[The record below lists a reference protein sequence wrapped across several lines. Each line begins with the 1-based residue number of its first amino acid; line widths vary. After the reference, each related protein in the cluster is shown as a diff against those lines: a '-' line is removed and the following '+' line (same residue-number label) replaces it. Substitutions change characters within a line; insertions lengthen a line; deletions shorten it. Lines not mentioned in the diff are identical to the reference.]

1 MTMNDPTQPAELHR
15 LFIAKTDGTITA
27 EEHER
32 LTALLKNSA
41 DARREWFAFQDAEAG
56 LLAWSQREALQ
67 GSELPVEPAPSKAVQ
82 RSSLKLMLLGSLAA
96 GIVIGAVTWAVWPQG
111 ADRLSPS
118 SWNVATRDE
127 ATTSAVAL
135 LTRGVDLVWES
146 GAMTPAVNEPLS
158 PGELKLRSGVAEIEF
173 FQGARLCIEGP
184 ASIRLVSAGE
194 AFCSSGRFSAEVP
207 PHARGFRIGTPK
219 GDLVDLGTEFGLDLT
234 SAAPKLHVFK
244 GEVEWHQPQAPMRLL
259 TTGQASGLQATDP
272 AEKLVADPSAFAFS
286 RDLDARVLSSQRQ
299 VFEGWQQASAP
310 WNDDPSL
317 RVRLDFQDEGSAR
330 SLRNVAGHGRDIAP
344 ATIVGSTWT
353 QGRWPGKQALQFRSI
368 SDRARLNVPGSYKQ
382 LTIAA
387 SVQLHG
393 LNIRQ
398 SSICMSQG
406 MAAGYAHWQVLH
418 DGSLCLGVGLNEK
431 PIVWEDYISP
441 VVFTPERFGQW
452 VHLAVVYDTEGSEVR
467 FFVNGSCISRHP
479 VKRSIVLTPAMVELG
494 NWTPSPEKRQQP
506 VRNLAGCMDEFLLFS
521 RALNDDEVRK
531 LAH

>member
-1 MTMNDPTQPAELHR
+1 MNDPTQPAELHR
-15 LFIAKTDGTITA
+15 LFIAKTDGTISA

-67 GSELPVEPAPSKAVQ
+67 GSELPVESAPSKTIQ

-111 ADRLSPS
+111 AERLSPS

-146 GAMTPAVNEPLS
+146 SAMTPAVNEPLS

-286 RDLDARVLSSQRQ
+286 RDISS
-299 VFEGWQQASAP
+299 ASGA
-310 WNDDPSL
+310 
-317 RVRLDFQDEGSAR
+317 
-330 SLRNVAGHGRDIAP
+330 
-344 ATIVGSTWT
+344 
-353 QGRWPGKQALQFRSI
+353 
-368 SDRARLNVPGSYKQ
+368 
-382 LTIAA
+382 
-387 SVQLHG
+387 
-393 LNIRQ
+393 
-398 SSICMSQG
+398 
-406 MAAGYAHWQVLH
+406 
-418 DGSLCLGVGLNEK
+418 
-431 PIVWEDYISP
+431 
-441 VVFTPERFGQW
+441 
-452 VHLAVVYDTEGSEVR
+452 
-467 FFVNGSCISRHP
+467 
-479 VKRSIVLTPAMVELG
+479 
-494 NWTPSPEKRQQP
+494 
-506 VRNLAGCMDEFLLFS
+506 
-521 RALNDDEVRK
+521 
-531 LAH
+531 